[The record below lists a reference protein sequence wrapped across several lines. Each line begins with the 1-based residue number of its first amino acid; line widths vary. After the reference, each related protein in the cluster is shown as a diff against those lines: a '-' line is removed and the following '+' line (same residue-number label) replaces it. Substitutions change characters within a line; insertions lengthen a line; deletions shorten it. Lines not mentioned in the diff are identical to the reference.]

1 MLIING
7 GIAMFNGLLLAS
19 YAMFCKHVLGG
30 TCCGG
35 VCECGEGKCC
45 GDVWH
50 TDSGLCCQGIWFPD
64 GEVTCLEGEFFA
76 YNNPCC
82 CACLEGEP
90 GDEFCCEP
98 GIPIHVKQ
106 DGECKQR
113 CCEAG
118 GSSPTDCTDEYPADC
133 THTSQEG
140 SCLVDGCDTACC
152 AENAEGTEMA
162 CVDATVPSCVYP
174 SVSNWVGA
182 FGNTK
187 VACGVNAC
195 HGQCCKYIDDEYTAT
210 GVMSLADCIASG
222 GEFQGVNT
230 TFCLSCYGDT
240 GFTGFRCRLPFDE
253 CCCEEKT
260 STGAG
265 LVFTA
270 PRNKQRSPPLDVGKA
285 KQVTIEL
292 QTESDILIHG
302 NLVTTYAKCN
312 LTFLVCHDEL
322 NVEPVPCGSNFTN
335 LSIKVCWA
343 DQASDREDLVFPECQ
358 GMTIW
363 LGNCESATEE
373 DHCTTYTTYR
383 GGGLASD
390 ADIVLYGDARIT
402 ANGAGPL
409 VISEPV
415 TNQGTC
421 ARTLTLDGTSTQL
434 NSINGG
440 ITDVPGGEKLTL
452 VKEGVGTW
460 RLGASSSF
468 EGQTLIKQGTIIA
481 GVSTGPSG
489 SGVFGQGVSQA
500 TLPMVGDSSDDA
512 TGFAAM
518 LLEDG
523 VVLNRSLQVAA
534 LGLWANQIAIL
545 GGSNTS
551 GTSTFAYNTEI
562 RIGRDVTLQC
572 ATGGTVD
579 FGNVWLDSTGTG
591 SPAFSYAIGTAGNLG
606 TVRLSNPLATT
617 SGSVSINYGTL
628 VTGAD
633 DQIAP
638 TTPLSIGTETS
649 TATLNLDGTSLTHSA
664 LTLIGSGSFITNT
677 GSGALTMTSPAT
689 ITVQSGTGH
698 EISSNMVL
706 ASNLT
711 VDVASGATLLI
722 SGDISGAFTL
732 TKTGC
737 GTLTLTGTNT
747 VTIVNNGAT
756 LTPMFG
762 AVAVT
767 ADGFTV
773 QITNYDLSYTWA
785 GTATAS
791 GTVVV
796 SGTGLVTVTGVAADT
811 SSTATITTSKAN
823 TADCSA
829 DVTSPYVAQSAANM
843 SMVTVGNA
851 GNAADT
857 TSYGAVPYRYKIGA
871 YDVTG
876 SQYTEF
882 LNAVGSTDTFGLYD
896 ADMGTDPNSYGYA
909 QISQSGSFGS
919 YTYAV
924 MNGTGNRPI
933 TFVSWFDCAR
943 FANWMSNGRPSGAQN
958 DTTTENGAYNL
969 NGAAS
974 GNNVSKNATNPNT
987 GLAPTFWIPLENEW
1001 YKAAYY
1007 SPNYG
1012 GSGIGGYYAFAT
1024 QSNSAP
1030 GTTIGGSANQA
1041 NYNNAIGRATD
1052 VGSFSGSGSFYGTF
1066 DQSGNVFQ
1074 WNDLDGTGDRPSRGL
1089 RGGYWFND
1097 SGDVSSSYR
1106 DTIGPGFGYGSIGF
1120 RLASFVA
1127 QP

>member
-909 QISQSGSFGS
+909 QISQSGSSGS

-1041 NYNNAIGRATD
+1041 NYNDVGGSATD
-1052 VGSFSGSGSFYGTF
+1052 VGSFSGSASFYGTF
-1066 DQSGNVFQ
+1066 DQTGNVFQ

>member
-30 TCCGG
+30 TCCEG
-35 VCECGEGKCC
+35 VCQCGEGKCC

-50 TDSGLCCQGIWFPD
+50 TDAGLCCHTTWVPADEDACAGAPGYFFAYESQCCCD
-64 GEVTCLEGEFFA
+64 CLEGEVIEEIT
-76 YNNPCC
+76 YPV
-82 CACLEGEP
+82 P
-90 GDEFCCEP
+90 FCCEP

-106 DGECKQR
+106 GGECKQR

-118 GSSPTDCTDEYPADC
+118 GESPTDCTDEYPADC
-133 THTSQEG
+133 TNTSQEG
-140 SCLVDGCDTACC
+140 SCLNDGCDTACC

-187 VACGVNAC
+187 VACGVEAC

-270 PRNKQRSPPLDVGKA
+270 PRNKQRLPPFDLGKS
-285 KQVTIEL
+285 KQITIEL

-302 NLVTTYAKCN
+302 NLVTTYSKCN

-390 ADIVLYGDARIT
+390 ADVVLYGDAHIT
-402 ANGAGPL
+402 ADGIGPL
-409 VISEPV
+409 VISEPI

-468 EGQTLIKQGTIIA
+468 EGQLQIKQGTIIA

-489 SGVFGQGVSQA
+489 SGVFGQGVSQE
-500 TLPMVGDSSDDA
+500 TLPMVGDSSNDA

-534 LGLWANQIAIL
+534 PGANQIAIL
-545 GGSNTS
+545 GGANTS
-551 GTSTFAYNTEI
+551 GTSTFASGQEI
-562 RIGRDVTLQC
+562 RIGRDVTLQA
-572 ATGGTVD
+572 ATGGTVR
-579 FGNVWLDSTGTG
+579 FASVWMDSTGTG
-591 SPAFSYAIGTAGNLG
+591 SPANSYTIGTAGNLG
-606 TVRLSNPLATT
+606 TVELTSVLATT

-628 VTGAD
+628 SVALD
-633 DQIAP
+633 DKIES
-638 TTPLSIGTETS
+638 TTPVFIGTEAS
-649 TATLNLDGTSLTHSA
+649 SGTLMLGTNDSSLTLTA
-664 LTLIGSGSFITNT
+664 LTFIGSGSFVTNT

-698 EISSNMVL
+698 QISSNMVL
-706 ASNLT
+706 ASNTT
-711 VDVASGATLLI
+711 VHVPLGATLLI
-722 SGDISGAFTL
+722 SGNITGAFTL
-732 TKTGC
+732 TRTGC

-747 VTIVNNGAT
+747 STIVN
-756 LTPMFG
+756 
-762 AVAVT
+762 
-767 ADGFTV
+767 
-773 QITNYDLSYTWA
+773 
-785 GTATAS
+785 
-791 GTVVV
+791 
-796 SGTGLVTVTGVAADT
+796 
-811 SSTATITTSKAN
+811 
-823 TADCSA
+823 
-829 DVTSPYVAQSAANM
+829 
-843 SMVTVGNA
+843 
-851 GNAADT
+851 
-857 TSYGAVPYRYKIGA
+857 
-871 YDVTG
+871 
-876 SQYTEF
+876 
-882 LNAVGSTDTFGLYD
+882 
-896 ADMGTDPNSYGYA
+896 
-909 QISQSGSFGS
+909 
-919 YTYAV
+919 
-924 MNGTGNRPI
+924 
-933 TFVSWFDCAR
+933 
-943 FANWMSNGRPSGAQN
+943 
-958 DTTTENGAYNL
+958 
-969 NGAAS
+969 
-974 GNNVSKNATNPNT
+974 
-987 GLAPTFWIPLENEW
+987 IPC
-1001 YKAAYY
+1001 
-1007 SPNYG
+1007 
-1012 GSGIGGYYAFAT
+1012 
-1024 QSNSAP
+1024 
-1030 GTTIGGSANQA
+1030 
-1041 NYNNAIGRATD
+1041 
-1052 VGSFSGSGSFYGTF
+1052 
-1066 DQSGNVFQ
+1066 
-1074 WNDLDGTGDRPSRGL
+1074 
-1089 RGGYWFND
+1089 
-1097 SGDVSSSYR
+1097 
-1106 DTIGPGFGYGSIGF
+1106 
-1120 RLASFVA
+1120 
-1127 QP
+1127 

>member
-500 TLPMVGDSSDDA
+500 TLPMVGDSAAGAS
-512 TGFAAM
+512 GFAAM

-534 LGLWANQIAIL
+534 LGSGANQLAIL
-545 GGSNTS
+545 GGANTS

-562 RIGRDVTLQC
+562 RIGRGVSLQA

-1041 NYNNAIGRATD
+1041 NYNDVGGSATD
-1052 VGSFSGSGSFYGTF
+1052 VGSFSGSASFYGTF
-1066 DQSGNVFQ
+1066 DQTGNVFQ